1 MRLDRAWMMSHIPHH
16 GRMCL
21 LDEVV
26 LWDAGCIS
34 CVSGSHRAADNPLR
48 AHGRLGIACG
58 IEYAAQAMAV
68 HGALC
73 AAAAPAALAGSG
85 SARPARGFLAGLRAV
100 EFHALRLDDV
110 ADDLLCEAK
119 RVAGDESTAL
129 YEFIVQAGRTCLL
142 NGRATVILQAG
153 NGMPA

>member
-1 MRLDRAWMMSHIPHH
+1 MRIDRTWMMSHIPHH

-26 LWDAGCIS
+26 LWDSDRIA

-58 IEYAAQAMAV
+58 IEYAAQALAV

-73 AAAAPAALAGSG
+73 AAAAPAPRAGG
-85 SARPARGFLAGLRAV
+85 GGARPARGFLAGLRGV

-110 ADDLLCEAK
+110 PDDLLCEAN

-129 YEFIVQAGRTCLL
+129 YEFIVQAGRTRLL

-153 NGMPA
+153 DGVPA